1 MHLVVRLV
9 VHFCNKKNEMFL
21 MVVHL
26 VVHFPLKIDVFRYRN
41 CEQTRLIFIACVVEG
56 KKYREVADECGISVN
71 TVNTYVKRAYKYLRR
86 RMGLSV
92 ILFLYFISE
101 NRSKKFFK
109 NK

>member
-41 CEQTRLIFIACVVEG
+41 CL
-56 KKYREVADECGISVN
+56 
-71 TVNTYVKRAYKYLRR
+71 
-86 RMGLSV
+86 
-92 ILFLYFISE
+92 FISCFIVVLWFSEGE
-101 NRSKKFFK
+101 NTIK
-109 NK
+109 NNRNQHILLFNMLIYNIMNN

>member
-41 CEQTRLIFIACVVEG
+41 CLFSICCIFVFWFSEVENTI
-56 KKYREVADECGISVN
+56 KK
-71 TVNTYVKRAYKYLRR
+71 
-86 RMGLSV
+86 
-92 ILFLYFISE
+92 
-101 NRSKKFFK
+101 
-109 NK
+109 

>member
-41 CEQTRLIFIACVVEG
+41 CLFISCFIVVLCEWLSEFMMRTFG
-56 KKYREVADECGISVN
+56 FG
-71 TVNTYVKRAYKYLRR
+71 
-86 RMGLSV
+86 RMGRNSDC
-92 ILFLYFISE
+92 
-101 NRSKKFFK
+101 
-109 NK
+109 

>member
-41 CEQTRLIFIACVVEG
+41 CLFISCF
-56 KKYREVADECGISVN
+56 I
-71 TVNTYVKRAYKYLRR
+71 
-86 RMGLSV
+86 V
-92 ILFLYFISE
+92 ILWFSE
-101 NRSKKFFK
+101 GENTIKNNRNQHILLF
-109 NK
+109 NMLIYNIMNN

>member
-1 MHLVVRLV
+1 MEAYLYAELPEVEYDERLIDKVWRVV
-9 VHFCNKKNEMFL
+9 NEL
-21 MVVHL
+21 
-26 VVHFPLKIDVFRYRN
+26 P
-41 CEQTRLIFIACVVEG
+41 EQTRLIFIACVVEG

>member
-41 CEQTRLIFIACVVEG
+41 CL
-56 KKYREVADECGISVN
+56 
-71 TVNTYVKRAYKYLRR
+71 
-86 RMGLSV
+86 
-92 ILFLYFISE
+92 FISCFIVVLWFSEGE
-101 NRSKKFFK
+101 NTIK
-109 NK
+109 NNRNQHILLFDMLIYNIMNN